1 MRLVIASLAVLAL
14 AACSKSE
21 QPAPAPAE
29 TPKAANFAY
38 DIALSFTPAAVEKV
52 TKRGDKVTIVAL
64 YYGNATPSSVSLAD
78 PSDGT
83 IHLNTDHIDVEPKD
97 QTVHMTGVSVNTPN
111 FDKIVE
117 KKPLVQI
124 TVIGTKAG
132 KKDPV
137 IACSV
142 FQDYVTSAQ
151 AAAPVKIRCDAA

>member
-1 MRLVIASLAVLAL
+1 MRLVVASLAVLAL

-21 QPAPAPAE
+21 EAAPAPAE
-29 TPKAANFAY
+29 APKPANFAY

-52 TKRGDKVTIVAL
+52 TKHGDKVTISAL

-83 IHLNTDHIDVEPKD
+83 IHLNTDRVEVDARD
-97 QTVHMTGVSVNTPN
+97 QTVHMTGEGVNTPN

-117 KKPLVQI
+117 KKPLVLLNI
-124 TVIGTKAG
+124 FATKAG

-137 IACSV
+137 IACGV
-142 FQDYVTSAQ
+142 FQDYVASAQ
-151 AAAPVKIRCDAA
+151 GAPVKIRCDAA

>member
-1 MRLVIASLAVLAL
+1 MRMVFASLAVLAL
-14 AACSKSE
+14 AACSKPES
-21 QPAPAPAE
+21 PAAPAE
-29 TPKAANFAY
+29 APKAASFAY

-52 TKRGDKVTIVAL
+52 TKHGDKVTIAAL

-83 IHLNTDHIDVEPKD
+83 IHLNTDHAEVEAKD
-97 QTVHMTGVSVNTPN
+97 QTVHMTGEGVNTPN

-117 KKPLVQI
+117 KKPLVQLNVFA
-124 TVIGTKAG
+124 TRAG

-142 FQDYVTSAQ
+142 FQDYVASAQ
-151 AAAPVKIRCDAA
+151 AAPVKIRCDVA